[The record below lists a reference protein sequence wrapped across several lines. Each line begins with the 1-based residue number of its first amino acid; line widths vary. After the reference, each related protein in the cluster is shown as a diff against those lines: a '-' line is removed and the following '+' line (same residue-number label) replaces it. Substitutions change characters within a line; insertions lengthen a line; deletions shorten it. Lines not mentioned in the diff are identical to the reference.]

1 MKCRVLKECT
11 QINGQGSHFA
21 RFFPGELIDLPPN
34 EAKRLLGEE
43 CIEVFEERTVNP
55 PENRKRGRP
64 KKNA

>member
-11 QINGQGSHFA
+11 QINEQGTHFA
-21 RFFPGELIDLPPN
+21 RFFPGELIHLPPN
-34 EAKRLLGEE
+34 EALRLKNDG
-43 CIEVFEERTVNP
+43 CVEVFEERTVKP